1 MKEGK
6 RNKAE
11 QDSGWRRRGGKKKRE
26 KEPPK
31 WLLSCIKLV
40 ISVIRGKSIAEAR
53 SIRGNGN
60 SVYPFLPLYVTSSLM
75 ISSLLPLIALL
86 QRPVH
91 LFCAARPEKR
101 PTHLLH
107 SAPLHWK
114 SPYLLTTT
122 GVISVGVQFCQRCLA
137 NILTLAWQPEQV
149 FKQIPSN
156 LILKVHRLITAG
168 LCCSGHSKKKRGT
181 MTFCA
186 SKIDCLWTSFLVNL
200 TTLLS

>member
-60 SVYPFLPLYVTSSLM
+60 SVSFSPSLCHFLSHDFFSAPPSLLFFKDPSIFFVQLGQKKGLHISYTVHRCTENLLTSSQPLV
-75 ISSLLPLIALL
+75 LLA
-86 QRPVH
+86 
-91 LFCAARPEKR
+91 
-101 PTHLLH
+101 
-107 SAPLHWK
+107 
-114 SPYLLTTT
+114 
-122 GVISVGVQFCQRCLA
+122 
-137 NILTLAWQPEQV
+137 
-149 FKQIPSN
+149 
-156 LILKVHRLITAG
+156 
-168 LCCSGHSKKKRGT
+168 
-181 MTFCA
+181 
-186 SKIDCLWTSFLVNL
+186 
-200 TTLLS
+200 

>member
-60 SVYPFLPLYVTSSLM
+60 SVSFSPSLCHFLSHDFFSAPPHCSSSKTRPSFLCSSAKKKGLHISYTVHRCTENLLTSSQPLV
-75 ISSLLPLIALL
+75 LLA
-86 QRPVH
+86 
-91 LFCAARPEKR
+91 
-101 PTHLLH
+101 
-107 SAPLHWK
+107 
-114 SPYLLTTT
+114 
-122 GVISVGVQFCQRCLA
+122 
-137 NILTLAWQPEQV
+137 
-149 FKQIPSN
+149 
-156 LILKVHRLITAG
+156 
-168 LCCSGHSKKKRGT
+168 
-181 MTFCA
+181 
-186 SKIDCLWTSFLVNL
+186 
-200 TTLLS
+200 